1 ATEKSSELQLLIQ
14 KLERNTSDVH
24 YNVDKLEGQL
34 MALEDK
40 LAATL
45 RPSQPKIEEDKPLDK
60 KPEEVEPNTQVGHAL
75 KDRIVAV
82 GSLTDRIQNIQARL
96 RDLTERFEAY

>member
-1 ATEKSSELQLLIQ
+1 
-14 KLERNTSDVH
+14 
-24 YNVDKLEGQL
+24 

-75 KDRIVAV
+75 KDRNTSEIA
-82 GSLTDRIQNIQARL
+82 GFNRAL
-96 RDLTERFEAY
+96 RGVLR